1 MSGAKLARR
10 GNPLPR
16 QTNRLRCTSAT
27 SDTLFDQG
35 NATALHDETFAGDCS
50 VSVRS
55 DTAGPLGEVN
65 VRQIAAAGGWSLA
78 RAHSTTDIHVCRR
91 DRPFGSHQVT
101 GLPAGLALTGII
113 ADMCPNLDPFGS
125 GHIDAFGERH
135 RHERPVSK
143 RTASAGFGLSRANKW

>member
-1 MSGAKLARR
+1 ML
-10 GNPLPR
+10 
-16 QTNRLRCTSAT
+16 
-27 SDTLFDQG
+27 QG
-35 NATALHDETFAGDCS
+35 TAS

-55 DTAGPLGEVN
+55 NTVGSLGEVN

-78 RAHSTTDIHVCRR
+78 RADSTTDMHVCRR

-113 ADMCPNLDPFGS
+113 ANMCPNLDPFGS

-135 RHERPVSK
+135 RHTGPVYK
-143 RTASAGFGLSRANKW
+143 KPHQAGLGMK